1 MGNCR
6 WKADSSAEFCGF
18 FEPQICPFPWMRFA
32 ASRFLRAAILSCS
45 TRFATRI
52 GTVALTVIFLPL
64 IEKRRRRG
72 AILFLSLDK
81 SPATPGSVR
90 PTGREFQRID
100 FVDADDWLTSTFTE
114 RSTPAFCPLSDKAAS
129 ARSQQCP
136 TGLRDG
142 FRFAASSSESAY
154 VSERISAIPSSTE
167 FSRSD
172 SSFVKSRTFKG
183 SWTRTSN
190 DRALF
195 LFEKWAD
202 GQDAAREI
210 ALCDAILLRK
220 RENFLHRLR
229 GPVVSRF

>member
-142 FRFAASSSESAY
+142 FPFCRFLIGKCVRQRVNIRDPIVHRVFQERFEFCEVAY
-154 VSERISAIPSSTE
+154 
-167 FSRSD
+167 FQ
-172 SSFVKSRTFKG
+172 G
-183 SWTRTSN
+183 
-190 DRALF
+190 
-195 LFEKWAD
+195 
-202 GQDAAREI
+202 
-210 ALCDAILLRK
+210 
-220 RENFLHRLR
+220 
-229 GPVVSRF
+229 